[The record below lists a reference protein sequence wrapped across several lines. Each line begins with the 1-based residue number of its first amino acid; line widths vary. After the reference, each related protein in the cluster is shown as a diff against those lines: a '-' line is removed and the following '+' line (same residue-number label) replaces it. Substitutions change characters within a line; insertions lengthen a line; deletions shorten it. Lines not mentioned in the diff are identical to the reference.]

1 MDMMLYRVEVENF
14 SAIRDPQVIDLTIA
28 PNVPDLE
35 GRYAEIFPGSELRAP
50 KVVAI
55 YGANASGKTTILK
68 ALHFLIDF
76 ARDSSQRSDPG
87 FPCDRFNDLESC
99 SRPIKLAIELGG
111 VMNLSRDTMKRI
123 EEGTPPEYGVF
134 RYEVEIEVVEGNAVR
149 VLSEA
154 LRQKPKGHGK
164 WQRVFERD
172 EEGGIKDSKSF
183 SLTGFQHLLNT
194 LRPNVSVLSSF
205 GLFQHPTAMLFLE
218 SARKVLFQLGP
229 SQNIQD
235 QPIINFFGQ
244 RPEILEHLNKEI
256 SRIDVGV
263 EGMRFQETSIG
274 LQPMFKHSGLH
285 VEMPWI
291 LESHGTQAFIKMFP
305 MLTFALAEGGICLID
320 EFDASIHPLVLPE
333 LIGWFYGR
341 EDRNQLDAQLWF
353 TCHSVSLLDNLTKEE
368 VIICEKDRK
377 GRTKAHSLMDVKVR
391 RDENLYRKYLSG
403 AYGGVPQIG

>member
-1 MDMMLYRVEVENF
+1 MLYKLEIENF
-14 SAIRDPQVIDLTIA
+14 YSIRDPQVIDLTIA
-28 PNVPDLE
+28 PNVPDVE
-35 GRYAEIFPGSELRAP
+35 GRYAEIFPGSDLRAP
-50 KVVAI
+50 KVVSI

-68 ALHFLIDF
+68 ALQFLIMF
-76 ARDSSQRSDPG
+76 ARDSSQRTIPG

-99 SRPIKLAIELGG
+99 SRPIKLAIEMGG
-111 VMNLSRDTMKRI
+111 VMNLSRETMDRI
-123 EEGTPPEYGVF
+123 KTGGEIEHGVY
-134 RYEVEIEVVEGNAVR
+134 RYEVEIEVVEGNAHR

-154 LRQKPKGHGK
+154 LRQKPKGQGK

-172 EEGGIKDSKSF
+172 CEGNVKDSRSF

-218 SARKVLFQLGP
+218 TARKVTFQVGP
-229 SQNIQD
+229 TPSIQD
-235 QPIINFFGQ
+235 QPIINFLGQ
-244 RPEILEHLNKEI
+244 TPTMLDQLNKEL

-263 EGMRFQETSIG
+263 EAMRFQETSSG
-274 LQPMFKHSGLH
+274 LVPMFKHSGLH

-291 LESHGTQAFIKMFP
+291 LESHGTQSFIKMFP
-305 MLTFALAEGGICLID
+305 MLTLALAQGSVCIID

-333 LIGWFYGR
+333 LIRWFYDR
-341 EDRNQLDAQLWF
+341 EDRNQLDAQIWF
-353 TCHSVSLLDNLTKEE
+353 TCHSVSLLDDLTKEE
-368 VIICEKDRK
+368 IIICEKDRK
-377 GRTKAHSLMDVKVR
+377 GRTRAHSLMDVKVR